1 MNKQLKLLQEK
12 YSLKEY
18 ENNVV
23 YGVINDYQVIINLSN
38 MRPEDC
44 FVVIYSNFSEN
55 RVETAKFI
63 DFHKK
68 DYKLRICNFTKSTL
82 TFDHMAFGQKGW
94 VEKAEKI
101 ILEITEFLKSI
112 GAKDSTYCPA
122 CGEKIDFP
130 TEVVANGLP
139 VTLCS
144 KCAAKIQVVQQKQEE
159 EYQAAP
165 GNYGKGLLGAA
176 IGALIGG
183 IVWVAVAALLN
194 IVSAFIAVLI
204 SYLASIGYDKMK
216 GKQNKVKTLIIIAVS
231 IVVVAISMYLSYV
244 VMVDYS
250 LKVEGI
256 DANAF
261 EAFAL
266 LLREDSE
273 FLAGFVGDM
282 FLSLLFGVLGIIAYV
297 QQMKKKLHK

>member
-1 MNKQLKLLQEK
+1 MNKQLKLLKEK

-18 ENNVV
+18 ENNCVF
-23 YGVINDYQVIINLSN
+23 GVINDYQVIISLSN
-38 MRPEDC
+38 VSMENC
-44 FVVIYSNFSEN
+44 YVIIYSNFNEHQEEVSN
-55 RVETAKFI
+55 FI
-63 DFHKK
+63 NSHKK
-68 DYKLRICNFTKSTL
+68 DFKFRLCNLTKSTL
-82 TFDHMAFGQKGW
+82 TFDHMAFAQKGW

-112 GAKDSTYCPA
+112 NAKDSTYCPA
-122 CGEKIDFP
+122 CREKIDFP

-144 KCAAKIQVVQQKQEE
+144 KCAAKIQTAQQKQEE
-159 EYQAAP
+159 AYQASP
-165 GNYGKGLLGAA
+165 DNYGKGLLGAA

-183 IVWVAVAALLN
+183 VVWVAVAALLN
-194 IVSAFIAVLI
+194 IISAFIAVLI

-216 GKQNKVKTLIIIAVS
+216 GKQNKVKILIIIAVS
-231 IVVVAISMYLSYV
+231 IVVVAISMYLSYI

-250 LKVEGI
+250 LKVDGI

-261 EAFAL
+261 ETFAL
-266 LLREDSE
+266 LLKEDSE
-273 FLAGFVGDM
+273 FLAEFVGNM
-282 FLSLLFGVLGIIAYV
+282 LLSLLFGVLGIIAYV